1 MSSSEKKI
9 SVTAIITAVI
19 SIGVVSVNLTSC
31 SSLVKE
37 AAKQSETV
45 KSSAEEQMLV
55 KASSDMNAKLPIM
68 VDKYTRMDNTL
79 AGPGKLL
86 TYKYTLV
93 QTVATD
99 LDKAKLEELRKS
111 MKSTIVQTYKTSPAM
126 KVFRDADVKLKYQYY
141 DKKGAFV
148 TDIEV
153 NPTDL
158 K

>member
-1 MSSSEKKI
+1 MSSQKNKI
-9 SVTAIITAVI
+9 SIAAIITAVI
-19 SIGVVSVNLTSC
+19 SIGIASVSLASC

-55 KASSDMNAKLPIM
+55 KASSDINKKLPMM

-93 QTVATD
+93 ETVATD
-99 LDKAKLEELRKS
+99 LDKAKLEEIRKS
-111 MKSTIVQTYKTSPAM
+111 LKGTIIQTYKTSPAM

>member
-1 MSSSEKKI
+1 MSSPEKKI
-9 SVTAIITAVI
+9 SITAIITAVI
-19 SIGVVSVNLTSC
+19 SIGVVSVNLTGC
-31 SSLVKE
+31 SSLLKE

-55 KASSDMNAKLPIM
+55 KASSDMNKKVPMM
-68 VDKYTRMDNTL
+68 VDKYTRMDTTL

-93 QTVATD
+93 ETVATD
-99 LDKAKLEELRKS
+99 IDKTKLEEIRKS
-111 MKSTIVQTYKTSPAM
+111 LKATIVQTYKTSPAM

-153 NPTDL
+153 DPTDI